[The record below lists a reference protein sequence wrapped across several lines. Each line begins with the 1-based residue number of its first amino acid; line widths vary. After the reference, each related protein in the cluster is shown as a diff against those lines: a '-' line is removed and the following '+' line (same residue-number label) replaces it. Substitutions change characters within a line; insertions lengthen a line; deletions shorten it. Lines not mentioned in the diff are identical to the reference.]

1 MQKQTVPA
9 GLDAHYEGP
18 ILEGFCET
26 RFLIFL
32 LNYSH
37 IILDTKPSSAIIPK
51 RAKVRPNQKGAG
63 L

>member
-37 IILDTKPSSAIIPK
+37 IIDRKS
-51 RAKVRPNQKGAG
+51 VV
-63 L
+63 